1 MNPGN
6 LAVRPQKTPEMR
18 MRSAGRQRNGIPG
31 AMVCRC
37 AERVPFGRSI
47 TSPHPQKGRYL
58 RMNPGNLAVRPQNRP
73 VLRTKPPPEPLDR
86 RCLCRCRH
94 RNRSPEGILADG
106 QAATGTARPK
116 VFSPMAKPPPEPL
129 DRRCLCRCRHRNRSP
144 EGFLA
149 DGQAATG
156 TARPKVFSPMATPP
170 PEALDRRCP
179 CRCPRRKRLSRS
191 RSSTRGVSPR
201 GGRGRS
207 RW

>member
-94 RNRSPEGILADG
+94 RNRSPEG
-106 QAATGTARPK
+106 
-116 VFSPMAKPPPEPL
+116 
-129 DRRCLCRCRHRNRSP
+129 
-144 EGFLA
+144 FLA